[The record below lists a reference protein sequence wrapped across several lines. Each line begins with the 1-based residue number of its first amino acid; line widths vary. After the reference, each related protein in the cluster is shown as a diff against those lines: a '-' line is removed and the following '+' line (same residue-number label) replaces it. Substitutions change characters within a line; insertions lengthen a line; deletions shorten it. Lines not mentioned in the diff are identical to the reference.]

1 MGTVAGA
8 QLAGVVLCP
17 GKRVHKI
24 EARRGAFACSLDKF
38 TNYLNGKLSS
48 CSLHQSAESNKCK
61 QKLPDSV
68 LLGLHLW
75 REIYSTVY
83 RY

>member
-38 TNYLNGKLSS
+38 INYLDGKLSS
-48 CSLHQSAESNKCK
+48 CSLYQSAES
-61 QKLPDSV
+61 
-68 LLGLHLW
+68 
-75 REIYSTVY
+75 
-83 RY
+83 